1 MPSLARLPTV
11 AAITSGNGRVISSNS
26 PQLMPGMALKPDR
39 AQATMRPAAT
49 ADDLPSRSR
58 LPCVLLVQTA

>member
-1 MPSLARLPTV
+1 
-11 AAITSGNGRVISSNS
+11 VISSNS

-49 ADDLPSRSR
+49 ADDLPWRSR
-58 LPCVLLVQTA
+58 LPWVLLVQTA